1 MPEVAVCTSRWLT
14 IDRLSQ
20 FSRSSNASE
29 PKPQALSNKNFRL
42 NRSMVIKLFA
52 TYVGSKIEA
61 ETMRNGSRDSNL
73 IQSIKTNSLKLKPI
87 HAVGQIPPWST
98 TLIQS
103 EIDLVIAELPFG
115 FSPIGLLIPIQFSQ
129 QIFWTSPN

>member
-14 IDRLSQ
+14 IDRLSE

-52 TYVGSKIEA
+52 TYVGSKIKA
-61 ETMRNGSRDSNL
+61 ETMRNGSRYSNL
-73 IQSIKTNSLKLKPI
+73 IQSIKTNSLKLKTIRIKFANPCC
-87 HAVGQIPPWST
+87 WT
-98 TLIQS
+98 N
-103 EIDLVIAELPFG
+103 
-115 FSPIGLLIPIQFSQ
+115 SPIVDNSNSVGDRPSDC
-129 QIFWTSPN
+129 